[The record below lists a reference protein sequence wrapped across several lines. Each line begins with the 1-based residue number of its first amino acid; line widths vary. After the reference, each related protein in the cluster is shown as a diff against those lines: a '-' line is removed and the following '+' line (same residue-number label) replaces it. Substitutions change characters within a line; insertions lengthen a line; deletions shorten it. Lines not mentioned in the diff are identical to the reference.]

1 MSKQNRKKPNF
12 SIKTFFHKLG
22 FLWGWTEHT
31 TTFHLVVIL
40 FSSLFIALVFYPNLV
55 ISPKHYQLGD
65 IAESD
70 IKAKRD
76 FLVEDVATT
85 ESYRQE
91 AREKVAPVYNF
102 EEQVWLDIKNRIKNA
117 FAQMCKFMEENKLK
131 KLAASAVQTV
141 EKQAP
146 SVEILSDKEMQQQ
159 FESLLGI
166 KLTAKEFQVLKNE
179 EFSPQVEELL
189 YQLLEPIF
197 IRGIVQ
203 DKSTFPTFRYG
214 ITLVFRNPHREQ
226 RVFNPEK
233 FLSLEEAK
241 REIRGQRYSLYGKVK
256 RETAKVII
264 KMAEGLLRPNII
276 YDVKETQ
283 LRRAKAAEEVKPVFY
298 QVKKGEMIVREGE
311 RINKTQLLKLEAQ
324 EETTSYKQYL
334 FLFAGVSGFI
344 FILLWANKLVCQWL
358 RPNFL
363 ESKSDFSF
371 WISNILFFFILTRLG
386 LEIGN
391 LFLQSFSF
399 FSNHAFVYPLP
410 VASTTMLIALF
421 TDFPISLLTGVLMA
435 ALAGFMVKSPAF
447 FIYFLVGG
455 LWTALELK
463 SCRHRSKLIKVGL
476 ELGLI
481 QCALALCI
489 IPIEP
494 TNGLG
499 QNVINLGLAILG
511 GLGSSIIV
519 LGLTPIVEIIFGY
532 TSDIRLLEL
541 ANLDQPIL
549 KELMVKAPGTYHH
562 SVIVSQLVEAA
573 AEEIGANPLLAKV
586 AAYYHDIGKIK
597 KPLYFIENQIG
608 TENRHDRLNPSMS
621 ALIIISHVKDG
632 VELAKQYRL
641 GNRIIDIIR
650 QHHGTRLVAYFYH
663 KAKEND
669 PNVKEEDFR
678 YPGPKPQTK
687 EAGLVMLADA
697 VEAASRSL
705 VDPSP
710 ARIQNT
716 VQKVISDIFLD
727 GQLDECELTL
737 KDMHKIA
744 EMFSKVLTGIFHPRI
759 EYPELP
765 RKGDNKSNGRV
776 DRSTSDKSSQNRE
789 ASEEDKT
796 PFRHLGIVKS

>member
-1 MSKQNRKKPNF
+1 MSKQNQKKRKF
-12 SIKTFFHKLG
+12 SLEILSRKLA
-22 FLWGWTEHT
+22 FIWCWTEYT
-31 TTFHLVVIL
+31 TIFHLVIIL
-40 FSSLFIALVFYPNLV
+40 FSSLFIAIILYPNLV
-55 ISPKHYQLGD
+55 IPPKHYQLGD

-91 AREKVAPVYNF
+91 AREKVPPVYNF
-102 EEQVWLDIKNRIKNA
+102 EEQVWLNLKTRIQKS
-117 FAQMCKFMEENKLK
+117 FAQMRKLIEKNKIK

-141 EKQAP
+141 EKQPP
-146 SVEILSDKEMQQQ
+146 SFKILSDEEMKSQ
-159 FESLLGI
+159 FESLLGL
-166 KLTAKEFQVLKNE
+166 KLTPKEFQVLKNE
-179 EFSPQVEELL
+179 EFSPLMEELL

-197 IRGIVQ
+197 IRGVVQ
-203 DKSTFPTFRYG
+203 NKAIFSRAHYG
-214 ITLVFRNPHREQ
+214 IILLFKEPQREQ
-226 RVFNPEK
+226 KIFNPEK

-241 REIRGQRYSLYGKVK
+241 QEIRGQRYNLYGKVK
-256 RETAKVII
+256 REIVNVIV
-264 KMAEGLLRPNII
+264 KMAEKLLQPNII
-276 YDVKETQ
+276 YNAKETQ

-311 RINKTQLLKLEAQ
+311 KINPTQLLKLEAQ
-324 EETTSYKQYL
+324 EETTSHKQYL
-334 FLFAGVSGFI
+334 FLFIGVSGLVFV
-344 FILLWANKLVCQWL
+344 LLWANKIVCQWL
-358 RPNFL
+358 KPNFL
-363 ESKSDFSF
+363 ESKPNFLF
-371 WISNILFFFILTRLG
+371 WISNILFFFIFIRLG

-391 LFLQSFSF
+391 LFSQNFSF
-399 FSNHAFVYPLP
+399 FSNYAFVYPLP
-410 VASTTMLIALF
+410 TVGAAMLIALF
-421 TDFPISLLTGVLMA
+421 TDPPIALLIGVLMA

-455 LWTALELK
+455 IWIALELK
-463 SCRHRSKLIKVGL
+463 SCRHRSKLIKAGL

-481 QCALALCI
+481 QFILALCI
-489 IPIEP
+489 IPLEP
-494 TNGLG
+494 ATGLG
-499 QNVINLGLAILG
+499 QNILNLGLAILG
-511 GLGSSIIV
+511 GLTSSIIV

-597 KPLYFIENQIG
+597 KPLYYIENQIG
-608 TENRHDRLNPSMS
+608 TENRHDRLSPSMS

-632 VELAKQYRL
+632 VELARHYRL
-641 GNRIIDIIR
+641 GNKIIDIIK
-650 QHHGTRLVAYFYH
+650 QHHGTRLVTYFYH
-663 KAKEND
+663 KAKEHD
-669 PNVKEEDFR
+669 SNVKEEDFR

-705 VDPSP
+705 VEPSP
-710 ARIQNT
+710 ARIHNT

-737 KDMHKIA
+737 KDMHRIG

-765 RKGDNKSNGRV
+765 KKGDSKTNGRV
-776 DRSTSDKSSQNRE
+776 DRFTSDKPPSDRGG
-789 ASEEDKT
+789 SEEDKT
-796 PFRHLGIVKS
+796 PFRHLGVVKS